1 MKHIYIFQFHPL
13 RSIFVLK
20 LHKNVFDINSDDYN
34 PTIHLGSHNIMMLAL
49 SFLVF
54 FLALKLGL
62 SESIALALINV
73 QILKLNDAKDK
84 IYSPSILFSVLLM
97 MLFGVIYALIVHFY
111 SLPLFLAIIACCY
124 AARYAMYKKSQSLQA
139 IA

>member
-1 MKHIYIFQFHPL
+1 M
-13 RSIFVLK
+13 LK

-34 PTIHLGSHNIMMLAL
+34 PIIHLGSHNIMLLAL

-73 QILKLNDAKDK
+73 QILKLNDAKAK
-84 IYSPSILFSVLLM
+84 IYGPSILFAVVHLI
-97 MLFGVIYALIVHFY
+97 LFGGIYALIVHFY
-111 SLPLFLAIIACCY
+111 SFPLFLVIVACCY
-124 AARYAMYKKSQSLQA
+124 AVRYAMYKKSLTLQA

>member
-1 MKHIYIFQFHPL
+1 M
-13 RSIFVLK
+13 LK

-34 PTIHLGSHNIMMLAL
+34 PTIHLGSHNIMLLAL

-73 QILKLNDAKDK
+73 QILKLNDAKAK
-84 IYSPSILFSVLLM
+84 IYGPSILFAVVHLI
-97 MLFGVIYALIVHFY
+97 LFGGIYALIVKFY
-111 SLPLFLAIIACCY
+111 SFPLFLVIVACCY
-124 AARYAMYKKSQSLQA
+124 AARYTMYKKSLTLQA

>member
-1 MKHIYIFQFHPL
+1 M
-13 RSIFVLK
+13 LK

-34 PTIHLGSHNIMMLAL
+34 PTIHLGSHNIMLLAL

-54 FLALKLGL
+54 FLALELGL

-73 QILKLNDAKDK
+73 QILKLNDEKDK
-84 IYSPSILFSVLLM
+84 IYGPSILLAVVLLV
-97 MLFGVIYALIVHFY
+97 LFGSIYALIVKFY
-111 SLPLFLAIIACCY
+111 SLPLFLVIVACCY
-124 AARYAMYKKSQSLQA
+124 AARYAMYKKSLTLQS